1 MQSNERIV
9 DREIKGGNKKRYW
22 LIDFNQTKLYRQ
34 LHNVQLTNARDI
46 RRKKSNM
53 ETNVDDDF
61 ARVSSRWCD

>member
-53 ETNVDDDF
+53 ETDVDDDF
-61 ARVSSRWCD
+61 ARVSNRWCD

>member
-53 ETNVDDDF
+53 ETDVDDNF

>member
-1 MQSNERIV
+1 MQNNERIV
-9 DREIKGGNKKRYW
+9 DRKIKGGNKKRYW

-53 ETNVDDDF
+53 ETDVDDDF

>member
-1 MQSNERIV
+1 MQNNERVV

-53 ETNVDDDF
+53 ETDVDDDF

>member
-1 MQSNERIV
+1 MQNNERIV

-53 ETNVDDDF
+53 ETDVDDDF

>member
-53 ETNVDDDF
+53 ETDVDDDF